1 MYKQTFFMV
10 VIEISIQN
18 INVTIYTFYK
28 YLKIRIS
35 IKYSSDNLN
44 KLLISCC
51 KKIKCIYLSIN
62 KFIYNI
68 YSGAFYIF
76 GGEILKNIT
85 VDT

>member
-1 MYKQTFFMV
+1 MV
-10 VIEISIQN
+10 VIGISIQN

-35 IKYSSDNLN
+35 IKYRSDNLN
-44 KLLISCC
+44 RLLICCC

-62 KFIYNI
+62 KYIYNI
-68 YSGAFYIF
+68 YSGAFSIF
-76 GGEILKNIT
+76 EGEILKNIT